1 MFSPEVWVQSFQCS
15 RQKGSAE
22 GAKGYRASF
31 QSKWLASDG
40 AAGGTR
46 HWKEIRT
53 WLEIRLI
60 SASEEAIW
68 FYLEERKNLKQK
80 YQKFVAYCP

>member
-1 MFSPEVWVQSFQCS
+1 MRSRLFAASGSKVAMFSPDVWVQSFQCS

-46 HWKEIRT
+46 HWKAIRT
-53 WLEIRLI
+53 WLEIRLMPFP
-60 SASEEAIW
+60 EEAAG
-68 FYLEERKNLKQK
+68 FT
-80 YQKFVAYCP
+80 